1 MSDTLRASPSPI
13 TREAIARA
21 MSPMSFNERI
31 DAMIRAKNFN
41 GMQLTGTARQG
52 APDWRGDLQ
61 ENISEQLGLGRAGR
75 VRLNKVMNVGEVVSG
90 VGGAA
95 AGMADYK
102 QDPNLLTAVLGIAG
116 VVPGVRGV
124 TRAVKPA
131 IKKASRRNKGVNNL
145 IGHNGGPPMK
155 RFLTKDEQDAINLA
169 QARTYN
175 YKTRDQYFEE
185 AEKTGNKI
193 DVPWRASGPR
203 KTPEEVIEIENSL
216 KFLPAGSGYQPR
228 NVITPEEIPVG
239 SMMTLAGGDGS
250 GIGAIARTLAGET
263 NIMRDGGSEFMQRTD
278 NPVWASLHANLANLE
293 NVGSAYPNK
302 KVFALTSPMGPD
314 SMNFNNMMSDIMSE
328 QMLTSKILKTDI
340 KEFNEVA
347 KKTIPEKYAKTFP
360 GIDSTDLDEWM
371 RSIPGKWSGAILKK
385 MDQAQWLKKGFPNVG
400 SNRAAVSRDS
410 IRWMPQLED
419 PLMGYNATR
428 MTHGARRTDTPIRPH
443 DTYGSM
449 LPEGNYK
456 GGMDVLLP
464 RSEWFPGHQKKIIEN
479 NITGSPMQGSWRGSR
494 IEQEMTSELQD
505 RLMFLRESVLRNR

>member
-1 MSDTLRASPSPI
+1 M
-13 TREAIARA
+13 
-21 MSPMSFNERI
+21 
-31 DAMIRAKNFN
+31 
-41 GMQLTGTARQG
+41 
-52 APDWRGDLQ
+52 
-61 ENISEQLGLGRAGR
+61 
-75 VRLNKVMNVGEVVSG
+75 
-90 VGGAA
+90 
-95 AGMADYK
+95 MA
-102 QDPNLLTAVLGIAG
+102 
-116 VVPGVRGV
+116 VPGTVAGL
-124 TRAVKPA
+124 K
-131 IKKASRRNKGVNNL
+131 KGVNNL

-155 RFLTKDEQDAINLA
+155 RFLTKDEQDAIDLA

-216 KFLPAGSGYQPR
+216 KFLPAGPGYQPR

-385 MDQAQWLKKGFPNVG
+385 MDQAQWLKKGFPDVG

-443 DTYGSM
+443 DTYGSI